1 MFGNVPRLNR
11 VRVRVSRAVDCPDDD
26 PPGRDEPRT
35 ARLCGAWRLGRL
47 VEVALFDQ
55 QVNELA
61 SDEDELHEEKDLST
75 SLVNVGLPEDEAR
88 SLAGRLVPQP
98 RV

>member
-1 MFGNVPRLNR
+1 MMIRLAETSRGLLVFAVPGGWG
-11 VRVRVSRAVDCPDDD
+11 D
-26 PPGRDEPRT
+26 
-35 ARLCGAWRLGRL
+35 WYQ
-47 VEVALFDQ
+47 VALFDQ

-61 SDEDELHEEKDLST
+61 SDEDKLHEEKDLST

>member
-1 MFGNVPRLNR
+1 
-11 VRVRVSRAVDCPDDD
+11 
-26 PPGRDEPRT
+26 
-35 ARLCGAWRLGRL
+35 
-47 VEVALFDQ
+47 LFDQ

>member
-1 MFGNVPRLNR
+1 MMIRLAETSRGLLVFAVPGGWG
-11 VRVRVSRAVDCPDDD
+11 D
-26 PPGRDEPRT
+26 
-35 ARLCGAWRLGRL
+35 WYQ
-47 VEVALFDQ
+47 VALFDQ